1 MENRTGQISGARKS
15 FQTSRGT
22 IKVPGK
28 HSEIKD
34 SRDDS
39 NADRCSAIKIRVKEY
54 LHSGI
59 VEVEQCGSSKFASL
73 CNKFDG

>member
-1 MENRTGQISGARKS
+1 MENPTGLISGTRKS
-15 FQTSRGT
+15 FQKSRGT

-39 NADRCSAIKIRVKEY
+39 NAHRCSTVKIRVKEY

-59 VEVEQCGSSKFASL
+59 VEVGQCGSSELASL